1 MEKQILQVVS
11 FQEAFGIKTPTEPK
25 MLTKKRATLR
35 QKLIEEEV
43 KELREAKNILE
54 VSDALCDITYIVLGT
69 AHEYGLADRFVM
81 LFDEVHSS
89 NMSKLGPD
97 GKAVF
102 RKDGKIMKPETYR
115 EPKLMPILE
124 RDFSLYKNN
133 EIMKEIAEN
142 EKYKTISKIEGKIKH
157 KLNWFD
163 KIVYWLSN
171 KLDKRLKSKIEV
183 NYPQTIYG
191 PITVKVYGKEYHIQN
206 T

>member
-1 MEKQILQVVS
+1 
-11 FQEAFGIKTPTEPK
+11 
-25 MLTKKRATLR
+25 
-35 QKLIEEEV
+35 
-43 KELREAKNILE
+43 
-54 VSDALCDITYIVLGT
+54 
-69 AHEYGLADRFVM
+69 
-81 LFDEVHSS
+81 
-89 NMSKLGPD
+89 
-97 GKAVF
+97 
-102 RKDGKIMKPETYR
+102 MKPETYR
-115 EPKLMPILE
+115 QPKLMPILE

>member
-1 MEKQILQVVS
+1 MERQILQVVS
-11 FQEAFGIKTPTEPK
+11 FQEAFGIKTPTEPG
-25 MLTKKRATLR
+25 MLSKKRTILR
-35 QKLIEEEV
+35 QKLLEEEV

-69 AHEYGLADRFVM
+69 VQEYGLSDRFVM

-97 GKAVF
+97 GKAIF
-102 RKDGKIMKPETYR
+102 RKDGKVMKPETYR
-115 EPKLMPILE
+115 QPKLMPILE

-142 EKYKTISKIEGKIKH
+142 EKHKTISKIECKIKH

-183 NYPQTIYG
+183 KYPQTIYG